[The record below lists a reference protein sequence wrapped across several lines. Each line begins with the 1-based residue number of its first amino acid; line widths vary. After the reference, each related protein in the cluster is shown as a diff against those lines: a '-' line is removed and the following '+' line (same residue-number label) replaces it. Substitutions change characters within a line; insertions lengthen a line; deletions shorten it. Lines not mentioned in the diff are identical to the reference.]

1 MRALVVPDAFKGT
14 LTAAQVSAAIARG
27 LRDAGVEV
35 DERPAADGGE
45 GTLEALRG
53 ALGLTLL
60 AVEAHDALG
69 RAVQAPIGL
78 ADDGCAVIET
88 AAAIGIAQ
96 LHPDELDPLVASSR
110 GAGELIGHALKAGAR
125 RLLVSIGGSATVDG
139 GRGALEGIGELDAF
153 RSASVEVLCDV
164 ETPFERAAVVFGPQ
178 KGASAADVALLS
190 ARLEDFASTL
200 PRDPRRRARTGAGGG
215 ISGALWAHGATLSGG
230 AERVLDLME
239 LDRCLA
245 RANLVVTGEG
255 RLDDQTA
262 EGKLV
267 AVVARRARE
276 QGVPVVAVVGQLA
289 CGADV
294 VKELGL
300 SGVLVAGAPAALTAA
315 GRELATPLEH
325 RASGGMPPPGVEP
338 GFTA

>member
-14 LTAAQVSAAIARG
+14 LTAAQVSDAIARG

-45 GTLEALRG
+45 GTLAALRD

-60 AVEAHDALG
+60 AVDAHDALG

-78 ADDGCAVIET
+78 AEDGCAVIET

-96 LHPDELDPLVASSR
+96 LDPEELNPLVASSR
-110 GAGELIGHALKAGAR
+110 GAGELIGHALDAGAS

-139 GRGALEGIGELDAF
+139 GRGMLEGIGELDVF
-153 RSASVEVLCDV
+153 RRASVEVLCDV
-164 ETPFERAAVVFGPQ
+164 ETPFERAAAVFGPQ
-178 KGASAADVALLS
+178 KGASATAVALLS
-190 ARLEDFASTL
+190 SRLEEFAATL
-200 PRDPRRRARTGAGGG
+200 PRDPRGRARTGAGGG

-230 AERVLDLME
+230 AERVLDLMQ

-245 RANLVVTGEG
+245 RADLVVTGEG
-255 RLDDQTA
+255 RLDSQTT

-276 QGVPVVAVVGQLA
+276 RGVPVVAVVGQLA
-289 CGADV
+289 CGVEV

-300 SGVLVAGAPAALTAA
+300 SRVLVAGTPSTLTAA
-315 GRELATPLEH
+315 GAELAAIPA
-325 RASGGMPPPGVEP
+325 RAGSPGVP
-338 GFTA
+338 PAARSS